1 MDQFRIVTD
10 PVADSI
16 AISAIFAALP
26 LLTLFVLLGALRM
39 RAWLAGVISLAVAL
53 AVAIVVY
60 AMPVGQAL
68 LSATEGA
75 AFGFFPILWI
85 VLNAIWVYNLTVV
98 SGHFDVLRRSMA
110 RVSPDMRI
118 QAIIVAF
125 CFGALLEALAG
136 FGTPVAVTVVMLMA
150 LGFPPIRAAAVA
162 LIANTAPV
170 AFGALATPITTLGTV
185 TSGAVDDPRLNA
197 DTLGAMVGRQT
208 PFLALIVPLI
218 LVAVIDGRRGI
229 RQTWPAAT
237 VAGVVFAIAQF
248 LASNYVSVPL
258 TDIIA
263 SLAAAAA
270 VVLLLRIWQPAETPP
285 LHAGEGELVT
295 AGTRRRLTGRGGADL
310 GEPDTGRG
318 GADSDGN
325 TLTGRGGAD
334 LGDDDPDTGRGGADG
349 DGDDLTGN
357 TLTGRGGADLGEP
370 DTGRGGAD
378 LGEPSTE
385 PGGDDPDTGRGGADG
400 EGDTLTGRGGSD
412 LGDPDTGRGGADA
425 QAGRH
430 RVDDDATA
438 GAPRSGGNAYAA
450 RQDDQRDSPAEI
462 ARAYAPYLIII
473 AIFSIASLGPIKA
486 ALAKEPWTVVFAWPG
501 LHVTGASGKPLS
513 SVNFTFG
520 WLPAAGT
527 LMILAGI
534 LTAIVLR
541 VSVGSAVR
549 AYRDTYW
556 TLRHAIVTVMAVLA
570 LAYVMNQSGQTNTLG
585 EFLAAAGGFF
595 VFLSSILGWIG
606 VAVTGSDT
614 SANALFGALQVQTAT
629 KAGLDP
635 VLLAAANSS
644 GGVLGKMISPQN
656 LAIAAAAVGMSGK
669 EGDIFRRVVGWSLV
683 LLLVMCVLVTLQ
695 GTPVLDWMV
704 P

>member
-1 MDQFRIVTD
+1 MESDLFSWVADMADQFRIVTD
-10 PVADSI
+10 PVANSV
-16 AISAIFAALP
+16 AVSAIFAALP
-26 LLTLFVLLGALRM
+26 LLTLFVLLGVLRM
-39 RAWLAGVISLAVAL
+39 RAWLAGVISLVVAL
-53 AVAIVVY
+53 VVAIVVY
-60 AMPVGQAL
+60 SVPVGTAL

-150 LGFPPIRAAAVA
+150 LGFPPVRAAAVA

-170 AFGALATPITTLGTV
+170 AFGALATPIVTLGTV
-185 TSGAVDDPRLNA
+185 TSGAADDPRLNT

-208 PFLALIVPLI
+208 PLLAVIVPLI

-229 RQTWPAAT
+229 RQTWPAAI
-237 VAGVVFAIAQF
+237 VAGVVFAIGQF
-248 LASNYVSVPL
+248 LSSNYVSVPL

-270 VVLLLRIWQPAETPP
+270 VVLLLRIWQPAEIPP
-285 LHAGEGELVT
+285 LREEAVT
-295 AGTRRRLTGRGGADL
+295 VPAAVSGRGAHANGGLAPAGGRDESTTDGTAESSAD
-310 GEPDTGRG
+310 GKGTSGGGNGGGKDGPDAASGSEPAAASGGSVRRG
-318 GADSDGN
+318 G
-325 TLTGRGGAD
+325 R
-334 LGDDDPDTGRGGADG
+334 
-349 DGDDLTGN
+349 
-357 TLTGRGGADLGEP
+357 E
-370 DTGRGGAD
+370 
-378 LGEPSTE
+378 
-385 PGGDDPDTGRGGADG
+385 
-400 EGDTLTGRGGSD
+400 
-412 LGDPDTGRGGADA
+412 
-425 QAGRH
+425 
-430 RVDDDATA
+430 
-438 GAPRSGGNAYAA
+438 AYAQSGA
-450 RQDDQRDSPAEI
+450 SDDQRDPPAEI

-473 AIFSIASLGPIKA
+473 AIFSIVNIGPIKD
-486 ALAKEPWTVVFAWPG
+486 ALAKEPWTVVFGWPG
-501 LHVTGASGKPLS
+501 LHVLSASGKPVS
-513 SVNFTFG
+513 STNFTLG

-527 LMILAGI
+527 LMIIAGI

-541 VSVGSAVR
+541 VRPGRALR
-549 AYRDTYW
+549 AYGETYV

-585 EFLAAAGGFF
+585 EFLALAGGFF

-614 SANALFGALQVQTAT
+614 SSNALFGALQVQTAT

-635 VLLAAANSS
+635 LLLAAANSS

-656 LAIAAAAVGMSGK
+656 LAIAAAAVGMAGR
-669 EGDIFRRVVGWSLV
+669 EGDIFRRVVGWSVV
-683 LLLVMCVLVTLQ
+683 LLAIMCVLVTLQ
-695 GTPVLDWMV
+695 GTPVLSWMI